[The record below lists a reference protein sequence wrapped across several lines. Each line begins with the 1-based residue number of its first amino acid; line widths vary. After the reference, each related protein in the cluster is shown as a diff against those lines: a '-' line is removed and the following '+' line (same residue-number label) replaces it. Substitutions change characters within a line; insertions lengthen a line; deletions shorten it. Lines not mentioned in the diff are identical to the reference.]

1 MLKVKETQVRKHRY
15 EHMGVDGG
23 EALRK
28 EPTLLTALRVV
39 IMYPFMETP
48 SHTKKTC
55 HIGLSKNDVRSLA
68 ILRPPHPPS
77 VTPQ

>member
-1 MLKVKETQVRKHRY
+1 MHRVKETQVRKHRY

-39 IMYPFMETP
+39 IMHPFMETP
-48 SHTKKTC
+48 SHTKKTYR
-55 HIGLSKNDVRSLA
+55 IGLSKNNEHS
-68 ILRPPHPPS
+68 
-77 VTPQ
+77 